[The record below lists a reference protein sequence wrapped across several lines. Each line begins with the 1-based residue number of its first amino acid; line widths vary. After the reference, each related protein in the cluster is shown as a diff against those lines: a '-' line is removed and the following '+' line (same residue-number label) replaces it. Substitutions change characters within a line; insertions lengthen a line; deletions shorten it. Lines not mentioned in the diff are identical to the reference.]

1 MTVEDLL
8 REGMLKRIPPSRERA
23 VKSLIVAERYFTSA
37 KKSFDARIDD
47 MAIVAAYSSVFH
59 AARAILFL
67 DGMAERSHVAI
78 YEYLKEKHKALGTDA
93 IETFN
98 MYRRLR
104 HAVAYGLE
112 TQVSAKDSQE
122 ALNFAT
128 EFIEKVKKY
137 VKEELKK

>member
-8 REGMLKRIPPSRERA
+8 REGLLKRIPPSKERA
-23 VKSLIVAERYFTSA
+23 MKSLAVAERYLVSA

-47 MAIVAAYSSVFH
+47 MAIMAAYSSVFH

-104 HAVAYGLE
+104 HAVAYGLD
-112 TQVSAKDSQE
+112 TKVSAEDSQE
-122 ALNFAT
+122 AIGFAA
-128 EFIEKVKKY
+128 EFIEKVKKHL
-137 VKEELKK
+137 EEQNE